1 MVHYLNAFFVFDD
14 NCIIQRKDDLNIKL
28 LESEKRLPSNPALDE
43 MLTELFPNRE
53 LIIGSSLDKIYD
65 THDNNFKYN
74 HAIRNY
80 ITDNGLLIIDGMNNS
95 KSSISSYNNILS
107 YFRLICNNRSK
118 EEFLNLSKEMAL
130 IARKYDSFQ
139 YKDVNIG
146 CLNQ

>member
-14 NCIIQRKDDLNIKL
+14 NCIIQRKGDLNIKL
-28 LESEKRLPSNPALDE
+28 LENEKRLPSNSALDE

-53 LIIGSSLDKIYD
+53 LIVGNNLNRVCDPR
-65 THDNNFKYN
+65 DNNFKYN

-80 ITDNGLLIIDGMNNS
+80 ITDNGLLIVDGMNS
-95 KSSISSYNNILS
+95 CKTPISSYSNILS

-118 EEFLNLSKEMAL
+118 DELLNLSKEMAL
-130 IARKYDSFQ
+130 IARKYDCFQ
-139 YKDVNIG
+139 HKDVNIG